1 MAFGYQSPPPFS
13 PPADSGPVGAPIPPA
28 PPGMPPGP
36 PPGPPGMPPG
46 MPPGATGMPPAPY
59 PLPMGPPDPAS
70 IKYAT
75 ETQQDGSVLLR
86 VVNPDGT
93 PGPVI
98 KVIPPPSVGG
108 GKKN

>member
-13 PPADSGPVGAPIPPA
+13 PPPDAGVGAPVPPGPA
-28 PPGMPPGP
+28 GPPGMPPAPSG
-36 PPGPPGMPPG
+36 PPG

-86 VVNPDGT
+86 MLNPDGT
-93 PGPVI
+93 PGPIVKI
-98 KVIPPPSVGG
+98 VPPPHGHAA
-108 GKKN
+108 KKH